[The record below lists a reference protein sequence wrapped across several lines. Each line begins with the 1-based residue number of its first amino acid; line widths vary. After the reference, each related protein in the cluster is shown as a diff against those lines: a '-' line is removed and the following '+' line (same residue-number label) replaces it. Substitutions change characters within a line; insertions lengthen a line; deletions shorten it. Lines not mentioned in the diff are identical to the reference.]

1 MWNEELFTKT
11 MLFAI
16 DKHKNQ
22 VMKYP
27 ENMPYS
33 AHIFGVTERL
43 INNAI
48 KDEQDFDWNLAIQVA
63 LLHDTLEDTDT
74 SYDELVDNFVRQVA
88 DGVLAVTKNDN
99 LPKEMQMKDCIV
111 RIKKQPKE
119 IAMVKLADRLF
130 NMRERLPIWSKEKQE
145 AYKKEAIMICDE
157 LGFASENLSKALKE
171 AIENY

>member
-48 KDEQDFDWNLAIQVA
+48 GDKNINWNLAIQVA

-74 SYDELVDNFVRQVA
+74 SYDELVDNFGRQVA

-130 NMRERLPIWSKEKQE
+130 NIDGRVPTWSTEKQE

-157 LGFASENLSKALKE
+157 LGFASNNLRNALLM
-171 AIENY
+171 AIKNY